1 MTDENRKSEATSR
14 EDVRTLNISDDNA
27 LPTGQSSTEGVC
39 TRALRDRVHAAKRRL
54 EMAMQYTMWS
64 EVRVELRAAH
74 AELAKALAD
83 IGG

>member
-1 MTDENRKSEATSR
+1 MTNETSL
-14 EDVRTLNISDDNA
+14 EGAHALSIPNDDV
-27 LPTGQSSTEGVC
+27 
-39 TRALRDRVHAAKRRL
+39 RALRDRVRAAKARL
-54 EMAMQYTMWS
+54 ETAMQYTMWS

>member
-1 MTDENRKSEATSR
+1 MTNENRDEPMSAPTSGAP
-14 EDVRTLNISDDNA
+14 TLSVFSDD
-27 LPTGQSSTEGVC
+27 V
-39 TRALRDRVHAAKRRL
+39 RALRDRVHAAKKRL

>member
-1 MTDENRKSEATSR
+1 MTNESGDESTSTR
-14 EDVRTLNISDDNA
+14 LEGARPLGLPDYEVRS
-27 LPTGQSSTEGVC
+27 
-39 TRALRDRVHAAKRRL
+39 LRDRVHAAKKRL